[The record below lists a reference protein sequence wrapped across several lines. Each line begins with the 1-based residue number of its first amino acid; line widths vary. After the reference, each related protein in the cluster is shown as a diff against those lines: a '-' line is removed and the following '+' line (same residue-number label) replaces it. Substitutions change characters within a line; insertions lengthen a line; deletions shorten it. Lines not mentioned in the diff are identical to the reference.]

1 MHPGVPGLPLHDGL
15 WAGQSPSPK
24 GRDEWERKG
33 EQRERKGEPEG
44 RVAMPGP
51 RTSRGCCRWR
61 CPAGAP
67 QPAATPAPLGLLAPL
82 ISPTLFRPNTAT
94 LTLCLPSHLRPP
106 VNLACSTQ
114 GQSAHL
120 LHSGLP
126 NPPSLRRPPGVP
138 PQQSQPRPQSARALW
153 DLPTLANPVSSRQR
167 VQRDRP
173 PAALQARGL
182 ALATRS
188 PSGLLPAYRSQLEA
202 HLLSGVSPRPGPG
215 PAGGSELPSVLCTG
229 QQQALLSAVSA
240 VS

>member
-1 MHPGVPGLPLHDGL
+1 MGEEGGA
-15 WAGQSPSPK
+15 AGEEGGAGGK
-24 GRDEWERKG
+24 GGDAR
-33 EQRERKGEPEG
+33 
-44 RVAMPGP
+44 P
-51 RTSRGCCRWR
+51 RTSGGCCRWR

-67 QPAATPAPLGLLAPL
+67 QPAATPAPLGLSAPL

-106 VNLACSTQ
+106 VNPARSTQ

-120 LHSGLP
+120 PHSGLP
-126 NPPSLRRPPGVP
+126 NPPSLRRPPRVP

-153 DLPTLANPVSSRQR
+153 DLPTLANPVSSRRR

-173 PAALQARGL
+173 PATLQARGL

-215 PAGGSELPSVLCTG
+215 PAGGSEPPSILCTG

>member
-1 MHPGVPGLPLHDGL
+1 MHPGVPGLPLHDGRQ
-15 WAGQSPSPK
+15 AGQSPSPK

-33 EQRERKGEPEG
+33 EQRERKGEREG

-51 RTSRGCCRWR
+51 RTSGGCCRWR

-67 QPAATPAPLGLLAPL
+67 QPAATPAPLGLSAPL

-106 VNLACSTQ
+106 VNPARSAQ

-120 LHSGLP
+120 PHSGLP
-126 NPPSLRRPPGVP
+126 NPPSLRRPPRVP

-153 DLPTLANPVSSRQR
+153 DLPTLANPVSSRRR

-173 PAALQARGL
+173 PATLQARGL

-215 PAGGSELPSVLCTG
+215 PAGGSEPPSILCTG